1 MTPTKKLKSEFDVE
15 INKFIKEL
23 NAAENG
29 LRETIKRKNAMLV
42 QVKASPYLN
51 LDTNDIS
58 TL

>member
-1 MTPTKKLKSEFDVE
+1 MTPTKKLKSEFDGE

-51 LDTNDIS
+51 LDTNEIS